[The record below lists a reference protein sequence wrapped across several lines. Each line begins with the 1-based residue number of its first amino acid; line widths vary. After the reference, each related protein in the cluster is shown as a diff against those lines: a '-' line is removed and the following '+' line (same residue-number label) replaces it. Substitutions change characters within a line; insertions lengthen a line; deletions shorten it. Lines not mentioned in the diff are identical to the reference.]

1 MAIAPQYVFL
11 SSISEAKIQIS
22 VEMTCSFLRQF
33 AGNTISAIYTA
44 RSISIS
50 VVKKSIAIAIS
61 VAKFFTQPTVGFYFR
76 EFTEIAMNFV
86 NISISVAERGTVG
99 CDSGWFK
106 AIHADP
112 IEWAS
117 RYPRPICEVS
127 EILISSDRRWQRR
140 EGGRRP
146 FDDLR
151 KKRPS

>member
-44 RSISIS
+44 RGISIS
-50 VVKKSIAIAIS
+50 VIEKPIAIAIS

-99 CDSGWFK
+99 CDSGSQ
-106 AIHADP
+106 IH
-112 IEWAS
+112 
-117 RYPRPICEVS
+117 
-127 EILISSDRRWQRR
+127 L
-140 EGGRRP
+140 P
-146 FDDLR
+146 F
-151 KKRPS
+151 PC

>member
-99 CDSGWFK
+99 CDSGC
-106 AIHADP
+106 I
-112 IEWAS
+112 
-117 RYPRPICEVS
+117 VS
-127 EILISSDRRWQRR
+127 AEYFWQFLLIN
-140 EGGRRP
+140 
-146 FDDLR
+146 
-151 KKRPS
+151 